1 MWGGSYRYAFIR
13 SLQREGVAAC
23 AKHYPGHGDTAP
35 DSHVHLPLLC
45 HSLKRLTEVELP
57 PFAKAVDAD
66 VAAIMIAHIDVPCFN
81 QQPETTINKPATMS
95 KDAVNYLRNNLLFEG
110 VVIADCLEMG
120 AILRSYSVGE
130 AAAQAVLAGVDMV
143 LVSHTSSRQATV
155 VNTLVQEVLRGRI
168 PYQRVKDAVSRIAGL
183 KQMYVRAPHSKSEE
197 SFWESEIYHIGCKD
211 HHDIVANILHQS
223 AAVSGRQ
230 VTRRRKFFWS
240 LW

>member
-1 MWGGSYRYAFIR
+1 M
-13 SLQREGVAAC
+13 
-23 AKHYPGHGDTAP
+23 
-35 DSHVHLPLLC
+35 
-45 HSLKRLTEVELP
+45 TEVELP
-57 PFAKAVDAD
+57 PFAKAVEAD

-81 QQPETTINKPATMS
+81 QHPQTTNNKPATMS
-95 KDAVNYLRNNLLFEG
+95 EDAINYLRNNLLFEG

-130 AAAQAVLAGVDMV
+130 AAAQAVLAGIDMV

-183 KQMYVRAPHSKSEE
+183 KRMYVRAPHSKAEE

-211 HHDIVANILHQS
+211 HHDIVANVLHQS
-223 AAVSGRQ
+223 AAVSGRH

>member
-1 MWGGSYRYAFIR
+1 M
-13 SLQREGVAAC
+13 
-23 AKHYPGHGDTAP
+23 
-35 DSHVHLPLLC
+35 
-45 HSLKRLTEVELP
+45 TEVELP
-57 PFAKAVDAD
+57 PFAKAVEAD

-81 QQPETTINKPATMS
+81 QHPQTTNNKPATMS
-95 KDAVNYLRNNLLFEG
+95 EDAINYLRNNLLFEG

-130 AAAQAVLAGVDMV
+130 AAAQAVLAGIDMV

-183 KQMYVRAPHSKSEE
+183 KRMYVRAPHSKAEE

-211 HHDIVANILHQS
+211 HHDIVANVLHQS
-223 AAVSGRQ
+223 ANVSGRH

-240 LW
+240 LR

>member
-1 MWGGSYRYAFIR
+1 M
-13 SLQREGVAAC
+13 
-23 AKHYPGHGDTAP
+23 
-35 DSHVHLPLLC
+35 
-45 HSLKRLTEVELP
+45 TEVELP

-66 VAAIMIAHIDVPCFN
+66 VAAVMIAHIDVSCFN
-81 QQPETTINKPATMS
+81 QQPETMNNRPATMS
-95 KDAVNYLRNNLLFEG
+95 KDAVDYLRNNLLFEG

-130 AAAQAVLAGVDMV
+130 AATQAVLAGIDMV
-143 LVSHTSSRQATV
+143 LVSHTSSRQVAV

-183 KQMYVRAPHSKSEE
+183 KQTYVRAPHSKSEE
-197 SFWESEIYHIGCKD
+197 SFWESELYHIGCKD
-211 HHDIVANILHQS
+211 HHDIVANVLHQS

-230 VTRRRKFFWS
+230 ATQRRKFFWS

>member
-1 MWGGSYRYAFIR
+1 M
-13 SLQREGVAAC
+13 
-23 AKHYPGHGDTAP
+23 
-35 DSHVHLPLLC
+35 
-45 HSLKRLTEVELP
+45 TEVELP

-120 AILRSYSVGE
+120 AILRSYSIGE

-211 HHDIVANILHQS
+211 HHDIVANVLHQS

>member
-1 MWGGSYRYAFIR
+1 M
-13 SLQREGVAAC
+13 
-23 AKHYPGHGDTAP
+23 
-35 DSHVHLPLLC
+35 
-45 HSLKRLTEVELP
+45 KRLTEVELP

-81 QQPETTINKPATMS
+81 QHPETTKNKPATMS
-95 KDAVNYLRNNLLFEG
+95 KDAINYLRKNLLFEG

-130 AAAQAVLAGVDMV
+130 AAAQAVLAGIDMV

-183 KQMYVRAPHSKSEE
+183 KRMYVRAPHNKAEE

-211 HHDIVANILHQS
+211 HHDIVANVLHQS
-223 AAVSGRQ
+223 AAVSGRH

>member
-1 MWGGSYRYAFIR
+1 M
-13 SLQREGVAAC
+13 
-23 AKHYPGHGDTAP
+23 
-35 DSHVHLPLLC
+35 
-45 HSLKRLTEVELP
+45 TEVELP
-57 PFAKAVDAD
+57 PFAKAVEAD

-81 QQPETTINKPATMS
+81 QHPETTNNKPATMS
-95 KDAVNYLRNNLLFEG
+95 EDAINYLRNNLLFEG

-130 AAAQAVLAGVDMV
+130 AAAQAVLAGIDMV

-183 KQMYVRAPHSKSEE
+183 KRMYVRAPHSKAEE

-211 HHDIVANILHQS
+211 HHDIVANVLHQS
-223 AAVSGRQ
+223 AAVSGRH

>member
-1 MWGGSYRYAFIR
+1 M
-13 SLQREGVAAC
+13 
-23 AKHYPGHGDTAP
+23 
-35 DSHVHLPLLC
+35 
-45 HSLKRLTEVELP
+45 TEVELP

-81 QQPETTINKPATMS
+81 QQPETTNNKPATMS

-155 VNTLVQEVLRGRI
+155 VNTLVQEVLRGRL

-183 KQMYVRAPHSKSEE
+183 KQMYVRGPHSKSEE

-211 HHDIVANILHQS
+211 HHDIVANVLHQS